1 LDISKKRGGG
11 FLVLLADGEVEVF
24 ELLVEGLGLRG
35 VRTLDFDEVVD
46 VEAEGTDLA
55 AKLVG
60 RLGPVLLADV
70 LTNILVDASL
80 QIVSN
85 TSYRQSLIRRPR
97 RRRRR
102 SSPRFASSAERT
114 TDSVARAAVSFCES
128 FWKEKRDGP
137 SDRGF
142 WSNSKSRAFAR
153 TKFVNSQSRA
163 LARVRSPQPPSTR
176 PIDRS
181 GRIRANLA
189 RFEGATRFYA

>member
-80 QIVSN
+80 QIIRNRIVSLSF
-85 TSYRQSLIRRPR
+85 T
-97 RRRRR
+97 
-102 SSPRFASSAERT
+102 
-114 TDSVARAAVSFCES
+114 VAVVIVI
-128 FWKEKRDGP
+128 
-137 SDRGF
+137 
-142 WSNSKSRAFAR
+142 AFTR
-153 TKFVNSQSRA
+153 TK
-163 LARVRSPQPPSTR
+163 
-176 PIDRS
+176 
-181 GRIRANLA
+181 
-189 RFEGATRFYA
+189 

>member
-1 LDISKKRGGG
+1 MDISKKRGGR

-80 QIVSN
+80 
-85 TSYRQSLIRRPR
+85 
-97 RRRRR
+97 
-102 SSPRFASSAERT
+102 
-114 TDSVARAAVSFCES
+114 
-128 FWKEKRDGP
+128 
-137 SDRGF
+137 
-142 WSNSKSRAFAR
+142 
-153 TKFVNSQSRA
+153 
-163 LARVRSPQPPSTR
+163 
-176 PIDRS
+176 
-181 GRIRANLA
+181 
-189 RFEGATRFYA
+189 